1 MLALLLGATR
11 PRQWSK
17 NFLVFIAG
25 LTSGDAFILGNW
37 PKLVLAFLLFTF
49 ASASVYLINDV
60 RDKEIDS
67 SHPKKK
73 LRAIAS
79 GKLSSRTAL
88 FVAVALSSIS
98 IIGVT
103 ALPKKAFF
111 ILAGYLLITVI
122 YSLKL
127 KTIRIIEVFIVSSGF
142 VLRIWFGAAALNVPM
157 SVWLCV
163 SVYAGSAMI
172 VIAKRHAEL
181 RVHDPNIVRAVVQ
194 KYSQRSLQV
203 SGLLAML
210 CLITTYVLWTLFG
223 QQGTLTERLFLR
235 ISCIPFIVGVI
246 KFYIQDKTHGVEE
259 PEEFLLKD
267 RTMQISGFIF
277 LVTLTLGIFV
287 NR

>member
-1 MLALLLGATR
+1 MFALLLSATR

-25 LTSGDAFILGNW
+25 LTSGDAFKLGIW
-37 PKLVLAFLLFTF
+37 PKLVVAFWLYTF
-49 ASASVYLINDV
+49 AAASMYLINDV
-60 RDKEIDS
+60 WDKEIDA

-79 GKLSSRTAL
+79 GKLSSRAGL
-88 FVAVALSSIS
+88 SAAVALSSIS

-111 ILAGYLLITVI
+111 ILAGYLLITII

-127 KTIRIIEVFIVSSGF
+127 KSIRIIEIVIVSSGF
-142 VLRIWFGAAALNVPM
+142 VLRIWFGAAALSVPM

-181 RVHDPNIVRAVVQ
+181 RVHDPKIVREVVL
-194 KYSQRSLQV
+194 KYSRRSLEV

-210 CLITTYVLWTLFG
+210 CLITTYVLWTLYG
-223 QQGTLTERLFLR
+223 QQDTLTDRLFLY
-235 ISCIPFIVGVI
+235 ISCIPFVTGVI
-246 KFYIQDKTHGVEE
+246 KFNIQDKNHGVEE

-267 RTMQISGFIF
+267 RTMQISGTIF
-277 LVTLTLGIFV
+277 LALLAFGIFV

>member
-1 MLALLLGATR
+1 MFALLLSATR

-17 NFLVFIAG
+17 NFLIFIAG

-37 PKLVLAFLLFTF
+37 PKLVFAFWLFTF

-60 RDKEIDS
+60 RDKGIDS

-79 GKLSSRTAL
+79 GKLSSQTAL
-88 FVAVALSSIS
+88 SAAVAFSSIS

-111 ILAGYLLITVI
+111 ILVTYILITVL

-127 KTIRIIEVFIVSSGF
+127 KYVRIIEVFIVSSGF
-142 VLRIWFGAAALNVPM
+142 VLRIWFGAAILNVPM
-157 SVWLCV
+157 SAWLCV

-172 VIAKRHAEL
+172 VISKRYAEL
-181 RVHDPNIVRAVVQ
+181 RVNDPKIVRAVVR

-210 CLITTYVLWTLFG
+210 CLIITYILWTLYG
-223 QQGTLTERLFLR
+223 QQGTITDRLFLR
-235 ISCIPFIVGVI
+235 ISCVPFVVGVI
-246 KFYIQDKTHGVEE
+246 KFYIQDKIHGVEE

-267 RTMQISGFIF
+267 RTMQISGAIF
-277 LVTLTLGIFV
+277 LLLLTLGIFV

>member
-1 MLALLLGATR
+1 MFALLLSATR

-25 LTSGDAFILGNW
+25 LTSGDAFKLGIW
-37 PKLVLAFLLFTF
+37 PKLVVAFWLYTF
-49 ASASVYLINDV
+49 AAASMYLINDV
-60 RDKEIDS
+60 WDKEIDA

-73 LRAIAS
+73 FRAIAS
-79 GKLSSRTAL
+79 GQLSSRTAL
-88 FVAVALSSIS
+88 FVAAALSSIS

-127 KTIRIIEVFIVSSGF
+127 KSIRIIEIVIVSSGF

-181 RVHDPNIVRAVVQ
+181 RVHDPKIVREVVL
-194 KYSQRSLQV
+194 KYSRRSLEV
-203 SGLLAML
+203 SRLLAML
-210 CLITTYVLWTLFG
+210 CLITTYVLWTLYG
-223 QQGTLTERLFLR
+223 QQDTLTDRLFLY
-235 ISCIPFIVGVI
+235 ISCIPFVTGVI
-246 KFYIQDKTHGVEE
+246 KFNIQDKIHGVEE

-267 RTMQISGFIF
+267 RTMQISGTIF
-277 LVTLTLGIFV
+277 LALLAFGIFV

>member
-25 LTSGDAFILGNW
+25 LTSGDAFRLGNW

>member
-111 ILAGYLLITVI
+111 ILAGYLLITVT

-127 KTIRIIEVFIVSSGF
+127 KTVRIIEVFIVSSGF

>member
-181 RVHDPNIVRAVVQ
+181 RVHDPNTVRAVVQ

>member
-88 FVAVALSSIS
+88 FVAFALSSIS

>member
-79 GKLSSRTAL
+79 GKLSTRTAL

-246 KFYIQDKTHGVEE
+246 KFYIQDKTYGVEE

-267 RTMQISGFIF
+267 RTMQISGIIF
-277 LVTLTLGIFV
+277 LITLTLGIFV

>member
-60 RDKEIDS
+60 RDIEIDS

-88 FVAVALSSIS
+88 CVAVALSTVS

-111 ILAGYLLITVI
+111 ILTGYLLITVT

-246 KFYIQDKTHGVEE
+246 KFYIQDKTYGVEE

-267 RTMQISGFIF
+267 RTMQISGIIF
-277 LVTLTLGIFV
+277 LITLTLGIFV

>member
-25 LTSGDAFILGNW
+25 LTSGDAFMLGNW

-111 ILAGYLLITVI
+111 ILAGYLLITVT

-127 KTIRIIEVFIVSSGF
+127 KTVRIIEVFIVSSGF